1 MVCEECGKA
10 QATVHIERIINGRK
24 MTMHLCRECAERSGL
39 MTLGVLF
46 QPSFSINSLMSAFLG
61 SQMEA
66 LPSTGPGM
74 EGPRC
79 PVCGMSY
86 RDFARAGQLGCA
98 RCYEVFEDRLEP
110 LLRRIHGSD
119 NHVGKAPAGT
129 GERARMR
136 RELEDLRKQ
145 LSRAV
150 ADEAYEEAAKI
161 RDQIKQIEAK
171 LGGIRR
177 DR

>member
-1 MVCEECGKA
+1 MLCEECGKS

-24 MTMHLCRECAERSGL
+24 TTMHLCRECAQRSGFL
-39 MTLGVLF
+39 TLGVLF
-46 QPSFSINSLMSAFLG
+46 QPSFSINNLLSAFLG

-66 LPSTGPGM
+66 LPSLGPGT

-86 RDFARAGQLGCA
+86 RDFARAGRLGCS

-119 NHVGKAPAGT
+119 RHVGKAPAAT
-129 GERARMR
+129 GEGAQIR
-136 RELEDLRKQ
+136 RELEELKRQ
-145 LSRAV
+145 LARAV
-150 ADEAYEEAAKI
+150 SDEAYEKAAEL
-161 RDQIKQIEAK
+161 RDRIKQFEAK
-171 LGGIRR
+171 LRGNPE
-177 DR
+177 

>member
-1 MVCEECGKA
+1 MLCEECGKA

-24 MTMHLCRECAERSGL
+24 MTTNLCRDCAQRSGL

-61 SQMEA
+61 SQLETM
-66 LPSTGPGM
+66 PSTGPGI

-86 RDFARAGQLGCA
+86 RDFARAGRLGCA

-119 NHVGKAPAGT
+119 THVGKAPVGT
-129 GERARMR
+129 GERARIR

-150 ADEAYEEAAKI
+150 SQEAYEEAARI
-161 RDQIKQIEAK
+161 RDKIKEFEAQ
-171 LGGIRR
+171 LGGNPA
-177 DR
+177 